1 MKFDENLRAFRKQKE
16 FSQEYLAEK
25 MNVSRQTISKWEN
38 GTAMPDLK
46 KLTDLAKL
54 FDVSMDEL
62 LGTSSPDYNS
72 EPTDNAQLESIK
84 QEFEEYKDKNKK
96 TTVVLGT
103 VSAVLVVALI
113 IVSVNLS
120 NSIKNLQSKIDGL
133 PANQVIYQNDS
144 EDDNSIL
151 SDVDCYISKVDKDNP
166 ANVEMTFTYSPKT
179 YAKGTS
185 VKFTVTD
192 ALKSTDPQTAV
203 EAELSGNSFCA
214 VVPIKMS
221 GSNTVDVSVDDG
233 TNVTSEQMDVDW
245 AGKYYAFTNQ
255 VQNYDID
262 TSGTNERIIFDD
274 TTYIEWEQNSDC
286 PKIKKA
292 YVEAVDEN
300 GKVVYSKKTKIIP
313 FESVY
318 KVDAESFNSDVMI
331 TDVYV
336 KLIDENGTECK
347 LKCAYTY
354 DERNSDGSSTAFSV
368 EADPQV
374 IITFPNGTRCKS

>member
-46 KLTDLAKL
+46 KLTDLASL

-62 LGTSSPDYNS
+62 LGTSAPDYKTS
-72 EPTDNAQLESIK
+72 VSDNAELENLK
-84 QEFEEYKDKNKK
+84 QTFDEYKTKNKK
-96 TTVVLGT
+96 LAIAFGA
-103 VSAVLVVALI
+103 VSTALVVALI
-113 IVSVNLS
+113 FTTVNLS
-120 NSIKNLQSKIDGL
+120 NSVANLQSRVNSL
-133 PANQVIYQNDS
+133 PSGQVIYQNDS
-144 EDDNSIL
+144 DDDNSIL
-151 SDVDCYISKVDKDNP
+151 GDVDCYVSKVDKDNP
-166 ANVEMTFTYSPKT
+166 NNVEMTFTYAPKT
-179 YAKGTS
+179 YVKGTS
-185 VKFTVTD
+185 VKFVVTD
-192 ALKSTDPQTAV
+192 ALKSTDPQTTF

-214 VVPIKMS
+214 VIPIKMS
-221 GSNTVDVSVDDG
+221 GSNTVNVSVDDG
-233 TNVTSEQMDVDW
+233 TNVTSEQMDIDW

-274 TTYIEWEQNSDC
+274 TTYIEWEQNSEC

-300 GKVVYSKKTKIIP
+300 GKVVYSKKIKILP

-318 KVDAESFNSDVMI
+318 KAEAVSFYSDVMI

-347 LKCAYTY
+347 LKCAYLYNNT
-354 DERNSDGSSTAFSV
+354 DGFDSTAEAV
-368 EADPQV
+368 EATPEVV
-374 IITFPNGTRCKS
+374 IRFPNGMKLIN

>member
-72 EPTDNAQLESIK
+72 EPTDNAELESVK
-84 QEFEEYKDKNKK
+84 RELEEYKDKNKK
-96 TTVVLGT
+96 TTAVLGA

-166 ANVEMTFTYSPKT
+166 DNVEMTFTYSPKT

-185 VKFTVTD
+185 VIFTVTD

-221 GSNTVDVSVDDG
+221 GSNTVSISVDDG

-245 AGKYYAFTNQ
+245 AGKYYTFTNQ
-255 VQNYDID
+255 V
-262 TSGTNERIIFDD
+262 
-274 TTYIEWEQNSDC
+274 
-286 PKIKKA
+286 
-292 YVEAVDEN
+292 
-300 GKVVYSKKTKIIP
+300 
-313 FESVY
+313 
-318 KVDAESFNSDVMI
+318 
-331 TDVYV
+331 
-336 KLIDENGTECK
+336 
-347 LKCAYTY
+347 
-354 DERNSDGSSTAFSV
+354 
-368 EADPQV
+368 
-374 IITFPNGTRCKS
+374 